1 MKYTILATIIMFVM
15 ISCKQEKS
23 NTVNEISTNRIKLK
37 EEIDITSH
45 RYTIIEVDSV
55 EYLTQDKGGF
65 IRISK

>member
-15 ISCKQEKS
+15 ISCTEEKS
-23 NTVNEISTNRIKLK
+23 NTINENSTNRIKLK